1 MNDTSSSLEQL
12 LYYQWKKNVG
22 LKHLISKVSVQFFF
36 LIVMKRTVQTPVVS
50 WIPVVCNVFEF
61 NWLFIY

>member
-1 MNDTSSSLEQL
+1 MTPHLPLNNYCITSGR
-12 LYYQWKKNVG
+12 KNVG
-22 LKHLISKVSVQFFF
+22 LKHLISKVSIQGFF
-36 LIVMKRTVQTPVVS
+36 LIVVKRTVQTPVVS